1 MNRILGFSIF
11 TLSFLISC
19 AGNTIYS
26 ELFNN
31 LQVLL
36 SGPEDISNEK
46 INSVPYASIQ
56 VSLGRGK
63 NALLVLEEEKN
74 GLLKW
79 TSSNLVKI
87 YTKKGLIL
95 KLSGLENDLV
105 YIDLDNDHPINKANF
120 ILEKKVLTSFYT
132 FKNPNLFRLPVKT
145 KINYL
150 RDEELSI
157 LGKIY
162 KTKLYEE
169 VTLKNLISWNF
180 KNLYW
185 VNEEGEIIKSVQNV
199 TPKNPVIHLKV
210 TKKYEN
216 LAN

>member
-1 MNRILGFSIF
+1 M
-11 TLSFLISC
+11 
-19 AGNTIYS
+19 
-26 ELFNN
+26 
-31 LQVLL
+31 
-36 SGPEDISNEK
+36 
-46 INSVPYASIQ
+46 
-56 VSLGRGK
+56 
-63 NALLVLEEEKN
+63 
-74 GLLKW
+74 
-79 TSSNLVKI
+79 
-87 YTKKGLIL
+87 
-95 KLSGLENDLV
+95 
-105 YIDLDNDHPINKANF
+105 
-120 ILEKKVLTSFYT
+120 
-132 FKNPNLFRLPVKT
+132 PVKT

-199 TPKNPVIHLKV
+199 TPKNPVVHLKV